1 MKCYYSF
8 IQQTHD
14 PGSLLGTRSLKMNN
28 LGTVLRELIVEKPMS
43 FPTAISAVR
52 FVSLRMETHR
62 TLGVFASCVAR
73 LEKFQALLGTHISLG

>member
-52 FVSLRMETHR
+52 FVSLGWKLTGHWEY
-62 TLGVFASCVAR
+62 LPPV
-73 LEKFQALLGTHISLG
+73 